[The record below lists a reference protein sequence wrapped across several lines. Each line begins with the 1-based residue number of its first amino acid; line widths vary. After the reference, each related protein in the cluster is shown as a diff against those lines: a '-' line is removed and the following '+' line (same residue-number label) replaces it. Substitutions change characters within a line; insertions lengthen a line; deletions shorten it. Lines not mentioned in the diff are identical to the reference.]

1 MRNPTGVVRRPTG
14 AGFTLVELLLTVSL
28 LLLLAAAVVFNFGSL
43 QRGMSLEEGAP
54 LLESL
59 FRYVR
64 AQAAST
70 GRTLRVV
77 FEADS
82 NSSLGGGAGTNAPSA
97 GSSAGTT
104 DRSEGIRILWEPDPF
119 GAPGQYAVLREAD
132 SFIER
137 LNELVEVRAVRSLN
151 SVRTNVA
158 GIGTNTPV
166 GTPAL
171 NSAGRIDEAADAL
184 DGGNA
189 IGRPPILFYA
199 DGSSDSVEVWLA
211 SREPEDHRQL
221 VLSLSGL
228 VGTTRRRWVSVS
240 TDGML
245 ETDADDKEKDRDR
258 DRDKDNP
265 EPESK

>member
-1 MRNPTGVVRRPTG
+1 MRNPTGVVRRPSG
-14 AGFTLVELLLTVSL
+14 AGFTLVELLLTISL

-43 QRGMSLEEGAP
+43 QRGMALEEGAP

-59 FRYVR
+59 LRYVR

-70 GRTLRVV
+70 GRTLRVA

-82 NSSLGGGAGTNAPSA
+82 NRGAAAGTNAPSD
-97 GSSAGTT
+97 GSSAGAT

-137 LNELVEVRAVRSLN
+137 LNELVEVRAVRSLV
-151 SVRTNVA
+151 SVRTNVS
-158 GIGTNTPV
+158 GMGTNAPV
-166 GTPAL
+166 EMPAPDSVGGSDGAAGT
-171 NSAGRIDEAADAL
+171 L
-184 DGGNA
+184 DSGNVSS
-189 IGRPPILFYA
+189 RPPILFYA
-199 DGSSDSVEVWLA
+199 DGSSDSVEICLA
-211 SREPEDHRQL
+211 SRELEDHRQL

-228 VGTTRRRWVSVS
+228 VGTTRRRWVTLS
-240 TDGML
+240 TDGTL
-245 ETDADDKEKDRDR
+245 EPDADDK

-265 EPESK
+265 EQKSK